1 MVWSGMHDRLRDFI
15 DGKQRLMCQ
24 LNLSVA
30 VWFTSGTSLILCF
43 CFKECACKVALF
55 INSMLDLHI
64 IITIITNNSYGYN
77 YIIQYF
83 NV

>member
-30 VWFTSGTSLILCF
+30 VWFTSGASVILCF
-43 CFKECACKVALF
+43 CFKECALS

-64 IITIITNNSYGYN
+64 IITIINNNIYGYN
-77 YIIQYF
+77 YRIQYF